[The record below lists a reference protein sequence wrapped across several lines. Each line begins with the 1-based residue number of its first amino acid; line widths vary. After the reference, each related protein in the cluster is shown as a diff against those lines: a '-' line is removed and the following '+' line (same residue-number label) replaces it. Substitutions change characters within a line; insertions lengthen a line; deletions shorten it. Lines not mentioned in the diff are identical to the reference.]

1 MRAMGLFHVTM
12 ARWPFRRPDGR
23 EVRKPDGK
31 VTGRA
36 GGGHDRA
43 VRAPSVDVEFAA
55 FRAGVKPT
63 IRRTVEPSQAEAL
76 AARWRSQGVAV
87 ETAGHLSPMG
97 GRDVAVLYLGHSG
110 DEARALREAEA
121 PVLLGSPTY
130 LGGGGEAVQAQHRAL
145 GRALGFPDCC
155 VAAFCARLSRGVDTL
170 GAHRGLAEDYVAAR
184 EAWVSEGDAR
194 LNTLLMRAKAHVV
207 SFYPCRYDCSAARA
221 VAAATLDAVRVHY
234 GAASAAELV
243 AFLARPVVIAPDG
256 ARAVVSFDG
265 ARIAAAEV
273 STGDVRD
280 RALAEGLVNASVGD
294 DGAVSAG
301 GRAGLAAWCV
311 RFVSA

>member
-1 MRAMGLFHVTM
+1 M
-12 ARWPFRRPDGR
+12 
-23 EVRKPDGK
+23 
-31 VTGRA
+31 TGRR

-43 VRAPSVDVEFAA
+43 VQLPSVDVEFAA

-63 IRRTVEPSQAEAL
+63 IRRTVEPAQAEAL
-76 AARWRSQGVAV
+76 VARWRSQGVAV

-97 GRDVAVLYLGHSG
+97 GRDVAVLYLGRTEA
-110 DEARALREAEA
+110 DARALREAEA
-121 PVLLGSPTY
+121 PVLQGSPAY
-130 LGGGGEAVQAQHRAL
+130 LGGGGEAVQAQHRAV

-170 GAHRGLAEDYVAAR
+170 GPHRGLAEDYVAAR
-184 EAWVSEGDAR
+184 EAWVPVGDAR

-221 VAAATLDAVRVHY
+221 VAVATLDAVRATY
-234 GAASAAELV
+234 GAASAEALV
-243 AFLARPVVIAPDG
+243 AFLARAVVIAPEG
-256 ARAVVSFDG
+256 GRAVVSLDG
-265 ARIAAAEV
+265 SRIASAEV
-273 STGDVRD
+273 TTGDARD
-280 RALAEGLVNASVGD
+280 RTLAEGLVNASVGD

-301 GRAGLAAWCV
+301 GRPGLAAWCV